1 LQSLDKVIGTI
12 SSQKKQKKTNQHIT
26 QSSKKPTGPQEYKK
40 KKIKPLCY
48 IILTHMLAAP
58 ITTHPKQDTH
68 NKPAT

>member
-1 LQSLDKVIGTI
+1 MKSLEPFHHRKNK
-12 SSQKKQKKTNQHIT
+12 KKQTNTLHSHQ
-26 QSSKKPTGPQEYKK
+26 KNPQDHKSIKK